1 MRGILISALAT
12 SVLASQD
19 RRVSPTPQA
28 VRPGVLVPRQICL
41 AQPDQSYALYVPSHY
56 VQDKRWP
63 IVYAFDPAGRGNL
76 PVELLKDAAERYGY
90 ILLGS
95 NNSRN
100 GSWKMEAEAAQA
112 MNEDSHALLAI
123 DDRRVYFAGFSGGA
137 RVASEIAQRC
147 KCAAGVI
154 LNGAGFSAGASPSR
168 GAVFAVF
175 AAVGDF
181 DFNYPEVADLDEKLE
196 QAGFPHLFRPFE
208 GSHEWAPADVMDE
221 ALAWFRL
228 VAMKQNREPRDN
240 GFVDTE
246 KSKIVARAN
255 VLEQSG
261 NFYAAWRE
269 YRQAVATFDEL
280 TDTTSLR
287 QAAGSLEQQKA
298 VRDSAKREIRE
309 FQEQDQLTREI
320 FSGLAALRNTD
331 PSRSDILSQTSQEI
345 IDLRTRVASEKHQDK
360 VRVFRR
366 ALTGIFVTAMEAG
379 EERLDAKDGA
389 VARDYFEFA
398 SDAEPDSVWALS
410 SLARARAFVGDRKG
424 TFDALRRAK
433 ENSKDVTTFTA
444 WLKAEPAFAK
454 LREDP
459 KFRSLLTDP

>member
-1 MRGILISALAT
+1 M
-12 SVLASQD
+12 
-19 RRVSPTPQA
+19 SPTPQA

-56 VQDKRWP
+56 AQDKRWP

-147 KCAAGVI
+147 NCAAGVI

-196 QAGFPHLFRPFE
+196 QADFPHLFRPFE
-208 GSHEWAPADVMDE
+208 GSHEWAPAEVMDE

-246 KSKIVARAN
+246 KAKMVVRAN

-261 NFYAAWRE
+261 KNFPRE
-269 YRQAVATFDEL
+269 LILFLEL
-280 TDTTSLR
+280 SYFSL
-287 QAAGSLEQQKA
+287 
-298 VRDSAKREIRE
+298 
-309 FQEQDQLTREI
+309 
-320 FSGLAALRNTD
+320 
-331 PSRSDILSQTSQEI
+331 
-345 IDLRTRVASEKHQDK
+345 
-360 VRVFRR
+360 
-366 ALTGIFVTAMEAG
+366 
-379 EERLDAKDGA
+379 GA
-389 VARDYFEFA
+389 VMHCFLLFKR
-398 SDAEPDSVWALS
+398 S
-410 SLARARAFVGDRKG
+410 
-424 TFDALRRAK
+424 RRP
-433 ENSKDVTTFTA
+433 SK
-444 WLKAEPAFAK
+444 
-454 LREDP
+454 
-459 KFRSLLTDP
+459 